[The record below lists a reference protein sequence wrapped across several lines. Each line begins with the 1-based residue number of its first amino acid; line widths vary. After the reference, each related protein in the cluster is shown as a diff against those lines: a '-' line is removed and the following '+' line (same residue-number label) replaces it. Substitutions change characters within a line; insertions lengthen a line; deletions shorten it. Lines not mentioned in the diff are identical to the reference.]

1 MTHARIGNAR
11 LDIDLP
17 LPDGI
22 TALLGPAGA
31 GKTATLGA
39 IAGFTRPERGRILIG
54 DAIVFDGESGV
65 NLPPRRRRCA
75 WVGARD
81 ALFPHLTVRQNLLFA
96 ADRWARLER
105 TRRVA
110 EMLER
115 FELADTLEMRP
126 PGLPPARRLRVEV
139 ARALMTEPKAL
150 LVDDRSAEGGTGRV
164 ADEAL
169 LRLVR
174 GAFTGAVLWVTGS
187 LDLCYS
193 SADRLALLDLG
204 RVVGCGPA
212 RELMEYPES
221 VEAARLV
228 GISNLYPATITALDP
243 GRNQSRLECADFS
256 LTGPYLKGHF
266 KGDRVWVGIRAE
278 DVRVHAGEL
287 EPGVNFVAVSL
298 LRVTERQR
306 AVRLEFSGGVAA
318 EISREQYA
326 VEKDNKGWQV
336 ELPPAA
342 LRVF

>member
-1 MTHARIGNAR
+1 MTHARIGSAH

-22 TALLGPAGA
+22 TAMFGPAGA
-31 GKTATLGA
+31 GKTAILKA

-54 DAIVFDGESGV
+54 DAIMFDGESGV
-65 NLPPRRRRCA
+65 NLAPRRRRCA

-115 FELADTLEMRP
+115 FELADALEMRQSA
-126 PGLPPARRLRVEV
+126 LPPARRLRVEV
-139 ARALMTEPKAL
+139 ARALMTEPRVL
-150 LVDDRSAEGGTGRV
+150 LVDDRG
-164 ADEAL
+164 ADAAL

-174 GAFTGAVLWVTGS
+174 GAFDGAVLWVTGN

-193 SADRLALLDLG
+193 SADRLALVDLG
-204 RVVGCGPA
+204 RVVGYGPA

-228 GISNLYPATITALDP
+228 GISNLYPATIAGLDP
-243 GRNQSRLECADFS
+243 GRNQSRLECADFA
-256 LTGPYLKGHF
+256 LNGPYLKGHF

-278 DVRVHAGEL
+278 DVPVHAGEL

-298 LRVTERQR
+298 LRMTERPR
-306 AVRLEFSGGVAA
+306 TVRLEFAGGIAA

-326 VEKDNKGWQV
+326 RQKDNKGWQV
-336 ELPPAA
+336 EFPPAA

>member
-1 MTHARIGNAR
+1 MTHARIGSGR

-31 GKTATLGA
+31 GKTATLEA

-65 NLPPRRRRCA
+65 NLAPRRRRCA

-115 FELADTLEMRP
+115 FELADALEMRP
-126 PGLPPARRLRVEV
+126 RGLPPARRLRAEV
-139 ARALMTEPKAL
+139 ARALMTEPKVL
-150 LVDDRSAEGGTGRV
+150 LVDDRGAEGGAGRR

-174 GAFTGAVLWVTGS
+174 GAFDGAVLWVTGN

-193 SADRLALLDLG
+193 SADRLALVDLG
-204 RVVGCGPA
+204 RVVGYGPA

-221 VEAARLV
+221 VEAARMV
-228 GISNLYPATITALDP
+228 GISNLYPATIVALDP

-287 EPGVNFVAVSL
+287 EPGVNFVAAHL
-298 LRVTERQR
+298 LRMTERPR
-306 AVRLEFSGGVAA
+306 TVRLEFAGGIAA

-326 VEKDNKGWQV
+326 RQKDNMGWRV
-336 ELPPAA
+336 EFPPAA

>member
-11 LDIDLP
+11 LEIDLP

-65 NLPPRRRRCA
+65 NLAPRRRRCA

-81 ALFPHLTVRQNLLFA
+81 GLFPHLTVRQNLLFA

-115 FELADTLEMRP
+115 FELADALEMRP
-126 PGLPPARRLRVEV
+126 RGLSPACRLRAEV
-139 ARALMTEPKAL
+139 ARALMTEPKVL
-150 LVDDRSAEGGTGRV
+150 LVDERDAGRG

-174 GAFTGAVLWVTGS
+174 EAFAGAVLWVTGN

-193 SADRLALLDLG
+193 SADRLALVNLG
-204 RVVGCGPA
+204 RVVGYGPA
-212 RELMEYPES
+212 RDVMERPES
-221 VEAARLV
+221 VEAARMV
-228 GISNLYPATITALDP
+228 GISNLYPATIAALDP

-256 LTGPYLKGHF
+256 LTGPYLKGHL

-287 EPGVNFVAVSL
+287 ELGVNFVAVRV
-298 LRVTERQR
+298 LRMTERPR
-306 AVRLEFSGGVAA
+306 TVRLEFSGGIAA

-326 VEKDNKGWQV
+326 RQKDNKGWQV
-336 ELPPAA
+336 EFPPAA

>member
-1 MTHARIGNAR
+1 MTHARIVSSR

-17 LPDGI
+17 LADGI

-31 GKTATLGA
+31 GKTVILASV
-39 IAGFTRPERGRILIG
+39 AGFTRPERGRILIG

-65 NLPPRRRRCA
+65 NLAPRRRRCA
-75 WVGARD
+75 WVGACD
-81 ALFPHLTVRQNLLFA
+81 ALFPRLTVRQNLLFA

-115 FELADTLEMRP
+115 FELADALEMRP
-126 PGLPPARRLRVEV
+126 RALPPARRLRVEV
-139 ARALMTEPKAL
+139 ARALMTEPKVL
-150 LVDDRSAEGGTGRV
+150 LVDDRSADGAGERV

-174 GAFTGAVLWVTGS
+174 GAFSGAMLWVTGN

-193 SADRLALLDLG
+193 SADRLALLEGG
-204 RVVGCGPA
+204 RVVGYGPA

-228 GISNLYPATITALDP
+228 GISNLYPATIAGLDP

-278 DVRVHAGEL
+278 DLRVHTDEL
-287 EPGVNFVAVSL
+287 EPGVNFVAVHL
-298 LRVTERQR
+298 LRMTERPR
-306 AVRLEFSGGVAA
+306 TVRLEFARGIAA

-326 VEKDNKGWQV
+326 KQKDNKGWQV

>member
-1 MTHARIGNAR
+1 MTHARIGSAR

-22 TALLGPAGA
+22 TALHGPAGA
-31 GKTATLGA
+31 GKTAIAGA
-39 IAGFTRPERGRILIG
+39 IAGFARPERGRILIG
-54 DAIVFDGESGV
+54 DAIVFDAESGV

-115 FELADTLEMRP
+115 FELADALEMRP
-126 PGLPPARRLRVEV
+126 ARPAAGAPAARRGG
-139 ARALMTEPKAL
+139 ARP
-150 LVDDRSAEGGTGRV
+150 DDGAESAAGGRSRRRG

-174 GAFTGAVLWVTGS
+174 ERVRGAGAVGHRRPGS
-187 LDLCYS
+187 LLQ
-193 SADRLALLDLG
+193 LG
-204 RVVGCGPA
+204 GSPGAAGGRPGGGVRAGARV
-212 RELMEYPES
+212 MERPES

-228 GISNLYPATITALDP
+228 GISNLYPATIAALDP
-243 GRNQSRLECADFS
+243 GRNQSRLECADFA

-287 EPGVNFVAVSL
+287 EPGVNFVAAQL
-298 LRVTERQR
+298 LRMTERPR
-306 AVRLEFSGGVAA
+306 TVRLEFAGGIAA

-326 VEKDNKGWQV
+326 RQKDNKGWQV
-336 ELPPAA
+336 EFPPAA

>member
-1 MTHARIGNAR
+1 MTHARIVSAN

-22 TALLGPAGA
+22 TALVGPAGA
-31 GKTATLGA
+31 GKTATLAA
-39 IAGFTRPERGRILIG
+39 IAGFTRPERGRILID

-65 NLPPRRRRCA
+65 NLAPQRRRCA
-75 WVGARD
+75 WVGACD

-115 FELADTLEMRP
+115 FELTDALEMHPR
-126 PGLPPARRLRVEV
+126 GLPPARRLRVEV
-139 ARALMTEPKAL
+139 ARALMTEPKVL
-150 LVDDRSAEGGTGRV
+150 LVADGAGERV

-174 GAFTGAVLWVTGS
+174 GAFSSAVLWVTGN

-193 SADRLALLDLG
+193 SADRLALLEGG
-204 RVVGCGPA
+204 RVVGHGPA
-212 RELMEYPES
+212 RELMEHPES

-228 GISNLYPATITALDP
+228 GISNLYPATIAGLDP
-243 GRNQSRLECADFS
+243 GRNQSRLGCADFS

-278 DVRVHAGEL
+278 DVRVHADEL
-287 EPGVNFVAVSL
+287 EPGVNFVAVEV
-298 LRVTERQR
+298 LRVTERAR
-306 AVRLEFSGGVAA
+306 TVRLEFARGIAA

-326 VEKDNKGWQV
+326 IQKDNKGWQV

>member
-1 MTHARIGNAR
+1 MTHARIGSTR

-17 LPDGI
+17 LPDGM

-31 GKTATLGA
+31 GKTAALGA

-75 WVGARD
+75 WAGARD

-115 FELADTLEMRP
+115 FELADALDTRP
-126 PGLPPARRLRVEV
+126 RDLPPARRLRAEV
-139 ARALMTEPKAL
+139 ARALMTEPKLL
-150 LVDDRSAEGGTGRV
+150 LVDDRGADRG

-174 GAFTGAVLWVTGS
+174 EAFDGPVLWVTAS

-193 SADRLALLDLG
+193 SADRLALLEGG

-212 RELMEYPES
+212 RELMERPES
-221 VEAARLV
+221 AAAARMV
-228 GISNLYPATITALDP
+228 GISNLYPATIAALDP
-243 GRNQSRLECADFS
+243 GRNQSRLECAEFV

-287 EPGVNFVAVSL
+287 EPGVNFVAAHL
-298 LRVTERQR
+298 LRMTERPR
-306 AVRLEFSGGVAA
+306 TVRLEFAGGIAA
-318 EISREQYA
+318 EIAREQYA
-326 VEKDNKGWQV
+326 MQKDNKGWQV
-336 ELPPAA
+336 EFPPAA

>member
-11 LDIDLP
+11 LEIDLP
-17 LPDGI
+17 LADGI
-22 TALLGPAGA
+22 TALAGPAGA
-31 GKTATLGA
+31 GKTATLEA

-54 DAIVFDGESGV
+54 DAIVFDAESGV

-75 WVGARD
+75 WVAARGG
-81 ALFPHLTVRQNLLFA
+81 LFPHMTVRQNLLFA

-105 TRRVA
+105 TKRAA

-115 FELADTLEMRP
+115 FELADAMELRP
-126 PGLPPARRLRVEV
+126 RDLGPARGLRAEV

-150 LVDDRSAEGGTGRV
+150 LVDGGA

-174 GAFTGAVLWVTGS
+174 AAFAGPVLWVTDDLG
-187 LDLCYS
+187 LCYS
-193 SADRLALLDLG
+193 SADRLALMDGG
-204 RVVGCGPA
+204 RVVGYGPA
-212 RELMEYPES
+212 REVMERPES
-221 VEAARLV
+221 VAAARLV
-228 GISNLYPATITALDP
+228 GISNLYQATIAMLDP
-243 GRNQSRLECADFS
+243 GRNQSRLECADFA

-287 EPGVNFVAVSL
+287 EPGVNFVAVNLS
-298 LRVTERQR
+298 RVTERQR
-306 AVRLEFSGGVAA
+306 TVRLEFSGGIAA
-318 EISREQYA
+318 EISRECFERQ
-326 VEKDNKGWQV
+326 KDNKSWQV